1 MAEKMVKEII
11 KSIKPGSKEMEAYL
25 STGYGFD
32 KEGAQIILDAYKANP
47 LSVPYEKV
55 EQARGFM
62 AALTTK
68 PTAVSTKPA
77 WKRTRSRNK

>member
-1 MAEKMVKEII
+1 MAEKVKEKI

-32 KEGAQIILDAYKANP
+32 KEGAQVILDAYKTNP
-47 LSVPYEKV
+47 LSVPYEQV
-55 EQARGFM
+55 ERARGFM

-68 PTAVSTKPA
+68 PIAVSEKPG
-77 WKRTRSRNK
+77 WKRTRSRSK

>member
-1 MAEKMVKEII
+1 MVEKVKEII
-11 KSIKPGSKEMEAYL
+11 KSIKLGTKEMEAYL

-32 KEGAQIILDAYKANP
+32 QEGAQLILDAYKANP

-55 EQARGFM
+55 EQARDYM

-68 PTAVSTKPA
+68 PIAISTKPG
-77 WKRTRSRNK
+77 WKRTRSRK